1 MDLAT
6 IIGCLLSFGLVFQA
20 MAGGSGIGGFVDVP
34 SLGIVFGGT
43 IGSMLMNFPMR
54 QCSSV
59 IKVTMHTLIFKMST
73 PTDEI
78 ERIVEYAN
86 LARREGL
93 LALEDK
99 LQSVEDPFFAK
110 GIQLVIDGFP
120 VETVRDI
127 MELEA
132 DWQFQRHSAGRKVL
146 ESAAATAPAFGMVGT
161 LIGLVKMLAN
171 LSNPDDI
178 GAGMSVAL
186 LTTLYGAM
194 LANMVLIPL
203 AGKLEVRAKEEVLLR
218 DLMVEGIIAIQSGEK
233 PQLIKEKLKSF
244 LAPSARAAIE
254 D

>member
-6 IIGCLLSFGLVFQA
+6 ILGTVIAFGLVFQA
-20 MAGGSGIGGFVDVP
+20 MASGGSIGGFIDVP
-34 SLGIVFGGT
+34 SIGIVFGGT
-43 IGSMLMNFPMR
+43 AGVLLMNFPMN
-54 QCSSV
+54 QIAGV
-59 IKVTMHTLIFKMST
+59 MKVTLNTLTFKLST

-78 ERIVEYAN
+78 LRIVEYAN

-99 LQSVEDPFFAK
+99 LQAVDDAFFAK

-132 DWQFQRHSAGRKVL
+132 EWQYQRHSAGKKIL
-146 ESAAATAPAFGMVGT
+146 DQAGAMAPAFGMVGT
-161 LIGLVKMLAN
+161 LIGLVKMLSN
-171 LSNPDDI
+171 LSDPSQI
-178 GAGMSVAL
+178 GGGMSVAL

-194 LANMVLIPL
+194 VANMFAIPL
-203 AGKLEVRAKEEVLLR
+203 AGKLEIRAKEEALLR
-218 DLMVEGIIAIQSGEK
+218 DLMIEGIVAIQSGEK

-244 LAPSARAAIE
+244 LPPNMRESVE
-254 D
+254 G

>member
-1 MDLAT
+1 MEIEGLKAILIGGASGFARAT
-6 IIGCLLSFGLVFQA
+6 AERIA
-20 MAGGSGIGGFVDVP
+20 AGGGKVAILDREQSAGAEVAAELSG
-34 SLGIVFGGT
+34 SW
-43 IGSMLMNFPMR
+43 
-54 QCSSV
+54 
-59 IKVTMHTLIFKMST
+59 H
-73 PTDEI
+73 PTD
-78 ERIVEYAN
+78 V
-86 LARREGL
+86 L
-93 LALEDK
+93 DF
-99 LQSVEDPFFAK
+99 D

>member
-20 MAGGSGIGGFVDVP
+20 MAGGSGIGGFIDVP